1 MLPEVKIAK
10 AKPEEESR
18 VFKVPTLKDIFQA
31 MSQDS
36 KNDFTE
42 EDRLLVKKTYA
53 FAKIAHQ
60 NQFRKSGED
69 YFSHVVYTAIN
80 IARQNMDIE
89 TIVAGLLHDTLE
101 DTGTTAEEI
110 EKEFGNDVLFLVQ
123 GVTKLGVIKY
133 QGMERHVESMRKFF
147 IAMAEDIRVV
157 VIKLCDR
164 LHNVSTLNYLRAD
177 KAKRI
182 AIETL
187 EIHARLADRI
197 GMGKLKAE
205 LEDYAFPYAYP
216 EDYQKVEGIFEEN
229 RSSSEEYLLKT
240 LKKIKEELKIFEI
253 NFIQIDH
260 RLKHLYSLYE
270 KLKKHD
276 WDIQKIYDIAAMR
289 IIVSDMA
296 TCYQVLGVIHGLYK
310 PVPGRFK
317 DYIAVPKPNGYQS
330 LHTTVF
336 DGEGGTFEVQIRTLK
351 MHEEAEYGIASHLF
365 YKEIGDSKK
374 SKNLQQK
381 AQAKNLA
388 EKIAW
393 TKDLVTIQ
401 KDLKNNEFIRD
412 IKESFLNKKIFIHT
426 PRGDIVEMPS
436 GSGVID
442 FAYNIHSDIGNHI
455 SSVMVNGKIVSLS
468 TRLHDRDIVE
478 IMTRNEAKPSRKWLE
493 YAYTNLAKRHI
504 RNFLKEFGGPLD
516 RFFVK

>member
-1 MLPEVKIAK
+1 MAKLNEVLKNKDASIK
-10 AKPEEESR
+10 LSETRLKS
-18 VFKVPTLKDIFQA
+18 PTLKDLINTLKI
-31 MSQDS
+31 DS
-36 KNDFTE
+36 KNSFTQSDYDLIEKAYDFS
-42 EDRLLVKKTYA
+42 
-53 FAKIAHQ
+53 KIAHEG
-60 NQFRKSGED
+60 QFRLSGEP
-69 YFSHVVYTAIN
+69 YINHLLSTAIN

-89 TIVAGLLHDTLE
+89 TVIAGLLHDTLE
-101 DTGTTAEEI
+101 DTKTTSETIKEVFGEE
-110 EKEFGNDVLFLVQ
+110 VLFLVE

-164 LHNVSTLNYLRAD
+164 LHNVSTLEYLRPD

-216 EDYQKVEGIFEEN
+216 EDFAKVEQIFEEN
-229 RSSSEEYLLKT
+229 KSSSEDYLLKI
-240 LKKIKEELKIFEI
+240 LKKVKSELKIFEV
-253 NFIQIDH
+253 NFLQIDH

-270 KLKKHD
+270 KLKKHN
-276 WDIQKIYDIAAMR
+276 WDMQKIYDIAAMR
-289 IIVSDMA
+289 IIVADMPD
-296 TCYQVLGVIHGLYK
+296 CYQVLGVIHGLYK

-336 DGEGGTFEVQIRTLK
+336 DGDGGTFEVQIRTLK

-374 SKNLQQK
+374 KNLK
-381 AQAKNLA
+381 SKRFKNIE
-388 EKIAW
+388 EKI
-393 TKDLVTIQ
+393 
-401 KDLKNNEFIRD
+401 
-412 IKESFLNKKIFIHT
+412 S
-426 PRGDIVEMPS
+426 
-436 GSGVID
+436 
-442 FAYNIHSDIGNHI
+442 
-455 SSVMVNGKIVSLS
+455 
-468 TRLHDRDIVE
+468 
-478 IMTRNEAKPSRKWLE
+478 
-493 YAYTNLAKRHI
+493 
-504 RNFLKEFGGPLD
+504 
-516 RFFVK
+516 